1 MTANPVR
8 DDRSLGELFGDLS
21 RQLST
26 LIRQEI
32 DLARTEMTGRLTA
45 VGRDAGVMAAGIGL
59 VYAGLL
65 VLLAAVVLLLSDLG
79 VTPWLAALVVAIVV
93 GVFGGLLVVN
103 ARQAM
108 ASREIAPRR
117 TLETLK
123 DDAEWAKERVK

>member
-32 DLARTEMTGRLTA
+32 DLARTEMTGRVTA
-45 VGRDAGVMAAGIGL
+45 IGRDAAVIAAGVGL

-65 VLLAAVVLLLSDLG
+65 VLLAAIVLLLSDVG
-79 VTPWLAALVVAIVV
+79 VTPWMAALIVALVV
-93 GVFGGLLVVN
+93 GVLGGVLVAT

-108 ASREIAPRR
+108 ATRDVAPRR

-123 DDAEWAKERVK
+123 DDAEWAKERMK